1 MSPREQCEMLLRKAA
16 ADEALVDK
24 VLDDPAIADE
34 LVGYHCQ
41 QAVEKLLKARLVD
54 LGVNY
59 PKTHNLQTLV
69 ELLEAQ
75 GKQLPADLAE
85 VDLLTPFA
93 TIYRYEDPPQLGG
106 FDRKTAHEF
115 IRRMRAW
122 VEADL
127 APP

>member
-1 MSPREQCEMLLRKAA
+1 MSPREQSRMLLRKAA
-16 ADEALVDK
+16 ADEALVAK

-69 ELLEAQ
+69 ELLEVQ

-85 VDLLTPFA
+85 LDQLTPYA
-93 TIYRYEDPPQLGG
+93 TIFRYEDPPPAGN
-106 FDRKTAHEF
+106 FDRKTAREF
-115 IRRMRAW
+115 ICRMRGW
-122 VEADL
+122 VEAEL
-127 APP
+127 TSS